1 MEIDQILRAQ
11 ALYQM
16 ATGGFPRLDKRAVVS
31 AMLTVFGL
39 PQECLKN
46 EEEVAL
52 FERRSAAAQKGWVT
66 RRLRRIS

>member
-16 ATGGFPRLDKRAVVS
+16 VRVEPSQIDKRALAS
-31 AMLTVFGL
+31 TLLTLFGL
-39 PQECLKN
+39 SQECLKS

-52 FERRSAAAQKGWVT
+52 FERRSAAAQKG
-66 RRLRRIS
+66 